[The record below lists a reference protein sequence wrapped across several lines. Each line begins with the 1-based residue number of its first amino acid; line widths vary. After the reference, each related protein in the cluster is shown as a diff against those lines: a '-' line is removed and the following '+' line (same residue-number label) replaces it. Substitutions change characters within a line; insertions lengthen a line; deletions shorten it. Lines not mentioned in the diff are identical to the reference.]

1 MPAIPTTGSGGSV
14 PQVHHDAVAART
26 VFVAPHRADRPGD
39 ADLAGAR
46 LVGNRAATAP
56 PAGRAAGGR
65 DWCPFCVGNESR
77 TPPAVLR
84 APRDEALPW
93 LARIVPNLYPF
104 TVDAGQAAA
113 LPAASQ
119 PRQPVTSASCR
130 PAHGVHD
137 VVIEAAAHESSVLAV
152 PPAAWREVWE
162 LVRRRLEDLAGRADL
177 AWAMVFKNSGPRAG
191 ASLAHLHSQLV
202 ALDFTPPV
210 IAAELAAAT
219 TMTTAFARLLNEA
232 RAGGRVVAERG
243 GLVAMVPPA
252 PRQPFETWILPHTP
266 QTFFHDAPAADVAA
280 LADLTQWFV
289 ARLGRLAPEADYN
302 WWLHQPPF
310 RVRSGQPAPA
320 TTGWHWHLEI
330 LPRLAQFAGFE
341 LGTGCHVTTVTPE
354 DSARMLRDA

>member
-1 MPAIPTTGSGGSV
+1 MPALPTTASGSGGSA
-14 PQVHHDAVAART
+14 PQVHHDTVAART
-26 VFVAPHRADRPGD
+26 VFVAPERAERPDD
-39 ADLAGAR
+39 ADLAGA
-46 LVGNRAATAP
+46 
-56 PAGRAAGGR
+56 GRAAGSTTPR

-93 LARIVPNLYPF
+93 QARIVPNLFPF
-104 TVDAGQAAA
+104 TVNTALPAAA
-113 LPAASQ
+113 LPTAGPPHQPLTAAS
-119 PRQPVTSASCR
+119 RR

-137 VVIEAAAHESSVLAV
+137 VVIESAAHESSVLAV

-162 LVRRRLEDLAGRADL
+162 LVRRRLEELAGRADL

-210 IAAELAAAT
+210 IATELAAAAT
-219 TMTTAFARLLNEA
+219 TPAPFTRLLEEA
-232 RAGGRVVAERG
+232 RTGGRVVAERG
-243 GLVAMVPPA
+243 GLVALVPPA
-252 PRQPFETWILPHTP
+252 PRQPFETWILPQGP
-266 QTFFHDAPAADVAA
+266 RTFFHEAPAADVAA

-310 RVRSGQPAPA
+310 RVPSGQAAPDTA
-320 TTGWHWHLEI
+320 DWHWHLEI
-330 LPRLAQFAGFE
+330 LPRLAHFAGFE
-341 LGTGCHVTTVTPE
+341 LGTGCHVTTVSPA
-354 DSARMLRDA
+354 DSARMLRDT